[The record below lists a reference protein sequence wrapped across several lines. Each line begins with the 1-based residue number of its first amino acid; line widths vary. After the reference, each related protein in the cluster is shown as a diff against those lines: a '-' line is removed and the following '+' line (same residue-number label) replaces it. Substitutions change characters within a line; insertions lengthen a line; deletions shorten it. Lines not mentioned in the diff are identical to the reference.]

1 MREAKHDRGGLA
13 GRDGSVSHN
22 DTAITLIQRG
32 EGIQIASESDYLAAA
47 EYLKGATALTRSI
60 QEHYKPLKLS
70 ADQLHDQLVSAER
83 SQLLPIQSVIER
95 VKGLMLGWQSIQQ
108 QLAAKKQAELQAKA
122 DQRGGPMVPQMQV
135 QTSVPSIGG
144 ISGRSTWSAIVDD
157 QDKIPREYM
166 IPDMKALNA
175 AAKRMKDKF
184 NIPGARAVEDRN
196 VVVKGV

>member
-1 MREAKHDRGGLA
+1 M
-13 GRDGSVSHN
+13 SHN
-22 DTAITLIQRG
+22 DTALTLIQRG
-32 EGIQIASESDYLAAA
+32 EQLSIQSTDEYEAAA
-47 EYLKGATALTRSI
+47 EYLKGATALIRTI
-60 QEHYKPLKLS
+60 QFHYRGDDEHPGALRI
-70 ADQLHDQLVSAER
+70 ADKLHDKLIADEKKDI
-83 SQLLPIQSVIER
+83 LPVQNVIER
-95 VKGLMLGWQSIQQ
+95 VKGLMLGWQSIQKK
-108 QLAAKKQAELQAKA
+108 LAEKKQAELQAKA

-144 ISGRSTWSAIVDD
+144 ISGRSTWSAVIDD
-157 QDKIPREYM
+157 QDLIPREYM